1 MIYIIVLNWK
11 NAPDTIACL
20 HSLFQL
26 QQVAYRIVVCDNQ
39 SPDDSYLQIHDWLQ
53 QQSCGYMADRR
64 LIELNKQDAESYRIP
79 DSESGIY
86 LVQTGSNLGFAGGN
100 NVGIRFALNQD
111 DMEYVW
117 VLNNDTIVEPDSLA
131 LMVDAC
137 SKDPKIGICGCRLVY
152 EHDRNK
158 LQGLGGIYNSWL
170 GTNYHYAANAPTST
184 EFNDDEVS
192 RKIDYVI
199 GASMLL
205 SKRLLIH
212 VGLFCEDYFLYFE
225 ELDITLR
232 AKSSGF
238 THHVVSA
245 ATIYHKEGGSTG
257 HCNQKSDLSDML
269 AIRNRLKFT
278 KNLYPYSL
286 RFFTVWLGL
295 FVVLINRLCRKQ
307 YKKARAVL
315 FLILNPYKI

>member
-64 LIELNKQDAESYRIP
+64 LIELNKPDAESYRIP

-131 LMVDAC
+131 LMVDVC
-137 SKDPKIGICGCRLVY
+137 SKDLKIGICGCRLVY
-152 EHDRNK
+152 EHDRTK

-170 GTNYHYAANAPTST
+170 GTNYHYAANAPASA
-184 EFNDDEVS
+184 EFNDYEVS

-205 SKRLLIH
+205 SRSLLSS
-212 VGLFCEDYFLYFE
+212 VGLLCEDYFLYFE
-225 ELDITLR
+225 ELDISYR
-232 AKSSGF
+232 AHEQGF
-238 THHVVSA
+238 RHHV
-245 ATIYHKEGGSTG
+245 ATDAVVYHKEGGSTG
-257 HCNQKSDLSDML
+257 FQMEKSDFSDML
-269 AIRNRLKFT
+269 SIRNRLIFTSKFH
-278 KNLYPYSL
+278 KNLYFLVWFSL
-286 RFFTVWLGL
+286 WGVL
-295 FVVLINRLCRKQ
+295 FNRLRRFHFH
-307 YKKARAVL
+307 KAYQIL
-315 FLILNPYKI
+315 KIIFLC

>member
-1 MIYIIVLNWK
+1 MVYIIVLNWK
-11 NAPDTIACL
+11 NAADTIACL
-20 HSLFQL
+20 HFLFHL
-26 QQVAYRIVVCDNQ
+26 HQVAYRIVVCDNQ
-39 SPDDSYLQIHDWLQ
+39 SPDDSYLQIRDWLQ
-53 QQSCGYMADRR
+53 QQSSGYMADRQ
-64 LIELNKQDAESYRIP
+64 LIELNKQDAESYKI
-79 DSESGIY
+79 SESGDGIY

-117 VLNNDTIVEPDSLA
+117 VLNNDTIAEPDSLA

-170 GTNYHYAANAPTST
+170 GTNYHYAANAPVTT

-205 SKRLLIH
+205 SKRLLTR

-257 HCNQKSDLSDML
+257 HCNQKSVFADSL
-269 AIRNRLKFT
+269 AIRNRVVFSYKFY
-278 KNLYPYSL
+278 KYKLP
-286 RFFTVWLGL
+286 FVWSAL
-295 FVVLINRLCRKQ
+295 FVVLFNRLKRGQIKH
-307 YKKARAVL
+307 AFSVV
-315 FLILNPYKI
+315 KIIFFIK